1 MSKKII
7 IDNPSNLIKFN
18 NVSYIYA
25 PKSPFQFQ
33 ALKNVNLWIKDSIIT
48 AVVGSTGSGKS
59 TLIQH
64 MNGLLIPTAGQ
75 IIVGDFLIK
84 AKQRKIKKQKLLR
97 KSVGL
102 VFQFPEYQLFEET
115 IEKDIM
121 FGPLNFG
128 IKKDEA
134 RLKAAKY
141 LELVGLGQEYLTRS
155 PFDLSGGQKRRV
167 AIAGILAIEGHTLI
181 LDEPTAGLDPDGEE
195 ELMKLFF
202 KFNKQDKKRII
213 LVTHNMDHVL
223 QYADEVV
230 VLKNGQLYHQSD
242 PVSLFANAQLIKE
255 INIEPPK
262 IFHFL
267 QKLKDN
273 GFDTSNINAR
283 TVEDLVTQLAQRINS
298 K

>member
-33 ALKNVNLWIKDSIIT
+33 ALKDVNLWIKDSIIT

-128 IKKDEA
+128 IKKNEA
-134 RLKAAKY
+134 RIRAAKY

-273 GFDTSNINAR
+273 CFDTSNINAR

>member
-242 PVSLFANAQLIKE
+242 PISLFANAQLIKE

>member
-1 MSKKII
+1 MSKKLI

-33 ALKNVNLWIKDSIIT
+33 ALKNVNVWIKDHIIT
-48 AVVGSTGSGKS
+48 AIIGSTGSGKS

-64 MNGLLIPTAGQ
+64 INGLLIPTVGQ
-75 IIVGDFLIK
+75 VIVGDFLIK
-84 AKQRKIKKQKLLR
+84 AKQRKVKNQKLLR

-128 IKKDEA
+128 VKKDEA

-141 LELVGLGQEYLTRS
+141 LKLVGLGQEYLTRS

-202 KFNKQDKKRII
+202 KFNKQNKKRII

-230 VLKNGQLYHQSD
+230 VLKNGQLYHQSV
-242 PVSLFANAQLIKE
+242 PVSLFANVRLIKE

-262 IFHFL
+262 IFRFL

-273 GFDTSNINAR
+273 GFDISGINAR

>member
-7 IDNPSNLIKFN
+7 IDNPANLIKFN

-33 ALKNVNLWIKDSIIT
+33 ALKDVNVWIKDSIIT

-141 LELVGLGQEYLTRS
+141 LELVGLSQEYLTRS

-181 LDEPTAGLDPDGEE
+181 LDEPTAGLDPDGEG

-255 INIEPPK
+255 INIESPK

-273 GFDTSNINAR
+273 GFDTSDINAR

>member
-33 ALKNVNLWIKDSIIT
+33 ALKDVNLWIKDSIIT

-134 RLKAAKY
+134 RLRAAKY

>member
-33 ALKNVNLWIKDSIIT
+33 ALKDVNLWIKDSIIT

-134 RLKAAKY
+134 RLRAAKY

-202 KFNKQDKKRII
+202 KFNKQDKKHII

-242 PVSLFANAQLIKE
+242 PVSLFANVQLIKE

>member
-128 IKKDEA
+128 IKKDEV

-242 PVSLFANAQLIKE
+242 PVSLFANDQLIKE